1 MESSVILEIG
11 TSQIRLLAGEIR
23 DDGALEIS
31 GMCEVKSKGIR
42 KGEIQDRES
51 AIETLREAIKKMEG
65 ILRKSIHSVH
75 LVTSA
80 GGVQSKINTGI
91 LNLVD
96 ADENMEQEINEND
109 ISEVTELARRVPL
122 LENRIKL
129 HTLQQYFQVD
139 DTYGVTHPQ
148 NMTGSELRLDML
160 TIHGKRS
167 TVHNFQKLV
176 DDVPIICKDAAFSGL
191 CAALAV
197 LPDEKKQ
204 ISTLVIDLGAGTT
217 DFVIYSNGF
226 VQTAGSIPVGSEHL
240 TNDISV
246 GLTISAQQ
254 AENIKIHDGSALT
267 NRLERERT
275 ISIPAQNRFSARMI
289 RAATLNTIISARM
302 EETFSF
308 VKEHIDLHCPNI
320 SLSGGVLLT
329 GGGAY
334 LTGIRDLGEKIFNV
348 PCSLG
353 KPFDIHG
360 LPTKDATRFSTLLGG
375 IRYLNS
381 LQVPDK
387 KPSRFK
393 KAFQFIWGGT
403 HE

>member
-1 MESSVILEIG
+1 MSTTVVLEIG

-23 DDGALEIS
+23 DDGALDIA
-31 GMCEVKSKGIR
+31 GTFKLKSKGIR
-42 KGEIQDRES
+42 KGEIQDRDS
-51 AIETLREAIKKMEG
+51 AIETLREAIKAMEG
-65 ILRKSIHSVH
+65 ILHKSIHAVY

-80 GGVQSKINTGI
+80 GGVQSTVYTGC

-96 ADENMEQEINEND
+96 ADENLPQEIYEED
-109 ISEVTELARRVPL
+109 IEEVIELARKVPL
-122 LENRIKL
+122 PENRVKL

-176 DDVPIICKDAAFSGL
+176 DDVPIICTDAVFSGL
-191 CAALAV
+191 CSALAV
-197 LPDEKKQ
+197 LPDEQKEV
-204 ISTLVIDLGAGTT
+204 STLVIDLGAGST
-217 DFVIYSNGF
+217 DFVIYSNGI
-226 VQTAGSIPVGSEHL
+226 VQTAGSIPVGGEHI
-240 TNDISV
+240 TNDISI
-246 GLTISAQQ
+246 GLTISTQQ
-254 AENIKIHDGSALT
+254 AEAVKKRDGSALT

-275 ISIPAQNRFSARMI
+275 ISIPAQQAFSARMI
-289 RAATLNTIISARM
+289 RALTLNTIISARM

-308 VKEHIDLHCPNI
+308 VKEHIDHDCPNI

-329 GGGAY
+329 GGGAH

-360 LPTKDATRFSTLLGG
+360 LPAKESLQFATLIGC
-375 IRYLNS
+375 IRYADS
-381 LQVPDK
+381 LKLPEEA
-387 KPSRFK
+387 PSRLK
-393 KAFQFIWGGT
+393 KILQFIWGGT